1 MVRKVLLGDG
11 TKNFPWFIR
20 GYPEQFTNRKT
31 LLNFCEA
38 SGVDRLDLVHSS
50 VYFLR
55 TPQGW
60 LETSDLPQ
68 TREFRG
74 IPDGGRLV
82 KL

>member
-20 GYPEQFTNRKT
+20 GYSERFTNRKA
-31 LLNFCEA
+31 LLDFCKANNIE
-38 SGVDRLDLVHSS
+38 RLDVSHSS
-50 VYFLR
+50 VYYLH

-60 LETSDLPQ
+60 IETSDLPQ

-74 IPDGGRLV
+74 IPEAGRV
-82 KL
+82 INV